1 LRATHIHRHLLF
13 LQLLHIWTGKMRFLN
28 QFLNQFIVLG
38 VGPNMSKSSVSS
50 LTPTWLV
57 IRDRHQTLGPT
68 ASHLALCSPTTR
80 RGRRLLVN
88 PSPRIQINWLFLV
101 FFVLRGSKWRPWLL
115 QLPQLE
121 SCGII
126 AFLSSAS
133 LFCLNPRDIQGK
145 VSVYLWVLLYEF
157 WLSAC
162 EGFQE
167 QTSKH
172 LSSFTPN
179 ADKSQLS
186 GLDVTGSAC
195 WCCMSEISL

>member
-1 LRATHIHRHLLF
+1 MGIYIDIFFFCNFSIFEREKWGFWTSFLF
-13 LQLLHIWTGKMRFLN
+13 WGLVQIY
-28 QFLNQFIVLG
+28 
-38 VGPNMSKSSVSS
+38 PNLACLPKNS
-50 LTPTWLV
+50 TCLV

-68 ASHLALCSPTTR
+68 ASHTTR